1 MPGKYEAFENF
12 ISKTPVLVT
21 TLTLS
26 FDQNELI
33 IRSDLPKSAG
43 TYRQWWANQRRHEN
57 RPQAKAWM
65 DSGFKVDQVDLSSR
79 VVQFSRASGLF
90 SWK

>member
-1 MPGKYEAFENF
+1 MPGKYEPFEIF

-26 FDQNELI
+26 FDQIELI
-33 IRSDLPKSAG
+33 IRSSLPKSAG
-43 TYRQWWANQRRHEN
+43 TYRQWWANLRHHEHS
-57 RPQAKAWM
+57 PQAKAWM
-65 DSGFKVDQVDLSSR
+65 EPGFKVNQVDLSSR

-90 SWK
+90 S

>member
-1 MPGKYEAFENF
+1 MPGKYEPFENF

-26 FDQNELI
+26 FDQIELI
-33 IRSDLPKSAG
+33 IRSSLPKSAG
-43 TYRQWWANQRRHEN
+43 TYRQWWANLKHHEHS
-57 RPQAKAWM
+57 PQAKAWM
-65 DSGFKVDQVDLSSR
+65 ESGFKVNQVDLPSR

-90 SWK
+90 S